1 MSGDLRPAASNT
13 PPPSAIDYSGVDT
26 RLRGRQLLLARI
38 AWFGVAG
45 LTLSIFIASLLAR
58 LKAFDT
64 LYRSSLPEGWSEGAL
79 RAALAQ
85 LGLSIDFFI
94 VYNLVFAYIL
104 WLGCFAIAAIIFRRK
119 SDDWMTIFVALLL
132 ITWPINIITF
142 GSLVDTQPAW
152 RLPIDLVSLL
162 GLVSYVLFCFLFPD
176 GRFVP
181 RWTRALASAFVV
193 LITLDTLLP
202 GSVFDARIWSDL
214 VRVLVQAL
222 LLGAVLFAQA
232 YRYWRVSS
240 LLQRQQTKWVLVGM
254 VVSGM
259 GVLGGGL
266 LPPVVFPWLMQPGV
280 PGLLYYLFLIPLIT
294 LCYLCIPISISVA
307 ILRTHLWD
315 IDIFVNRA
323 LVYGAVTGM
332 LALVYI
338 GSVIFL
344 QSAFRTLTGQES
356 QLAIV
361 ASTLAIA
368 ALFHPLRRRI
378 QTFVDRRFYRR
389 KYDATKTLAAFNV
402 QMRDEVELDRLT
414 GELLAIVEGTMRP
427 KHLSLWLTPDGG
439 RTGRPAHLRGDAWD
453 T

>member
-1 MSGDLRPAASNT
+1 MSGDLRPAASNA
-13 PPPSAIDYSGVDT
+13 PPPSAIDYLGVDT
-26 RLRGRQLLLARI
+26 RLRGRQLLLTRI

-104 WLGCFAIAAIIFRRK
+104 WLGCFTIAAIIFRRK

-202 GSVFDARIWSDL
+202 GSVFDARMWSDL

-222 LLGAVLFAQA
+222 
-232 YRYWRVSS
+232 
-240 LLQRQQTKWVLVGM
+240 
-254 VVSGM
+254 
-259 GVLGGGL
+259 
-266 LPPVVFPWLMQPGV
+266 
-280 PGLLYYLFLIPLIT
+280 
-294 LCYLCIPISISVA
+294 
-307 ILRTHLWD
+307 
-315 IDIFVNRA
+315 
-323 LVYGAVTGM
+323 
-332 LALVYI
+332 
-338 GSVIFL
+338 
-344 QSAFRTLTGQES
+344 
-356 QLAIV
+356 
-361 ASTLAIA
+361 
-368 ALFHPLRRRI
+368 
-378 QTFVDRRFYRR
+378 
-389 KYDATKTLAAFNV
+389 
-402 QMRDEVELDRLT
+402 
-414 GELLAIVEGTMRP
+414 
-427 KHLSLWLTPDGG
+427 
-439 RTGRPAHLRGDAWD
+439 
-453 T
+453 